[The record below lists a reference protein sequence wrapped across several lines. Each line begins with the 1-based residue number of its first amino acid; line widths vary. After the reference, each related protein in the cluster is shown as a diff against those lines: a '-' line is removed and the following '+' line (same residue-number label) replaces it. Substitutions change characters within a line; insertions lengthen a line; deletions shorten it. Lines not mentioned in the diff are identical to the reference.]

1 MFAEST
7 QGYKALQ
14 VQAARLEQI
23 FDEAGYEIVAPSIIQ
38 PAGIFLDQIGEALRS
53 RTYVFEDP
61 EGHELCLRPDLT
73 MPVSRVYYE
82 RHIVGHDE
90 ETMIK
95 ARYSYNGSAFRYYSG
110 GATLDHPIEF
120 RQAGIERFGESNR
133 EEVDTEILAM
143 ALKVLHETGVKNI
156 RIRMGDLGLF
166 NALLK
171 AIDMPQHWRNR
182 LQHHFWRHDSFRSVL
197 QHFSKPPERE
207 IQAKRRKLLLRLD
220 PEQPGMALEV
230 VDNFLKEN
238 KIPLIGLRSLQD
250 ITQRLLEQAS
260 DLQEKPLSEQNVKLI
275 TDYLNIKALPRAAA
289 MRLEDLTEQANISI
303 KSALN
308 SFNQRL
314 ELMNDAGIDLNSVE
328 FCAEFGREVEYYTGF
343 VFQLD
348 APDLPNGCNIAGG
361 GRYDNLIRHLGSKK
375 LVPAVGCAFHTER
388 LLRAVQG
395 EYFNEG

>member
-14 VQAARLEQI
+14 VQAVRLEKI

-61 EGHELCLRPDLT
+61 EGNELCLRPDLT

-82 RHIVGHDE
+82 RHIVGQE
-90 ETMIK
+90 EGGIIA
-95 ARYSYNGSAFRYYSG
+95 ARYSYNGSAFRYYTG
-110 GATLDHPIEF
+110 GATADHPCEF
-120 RQAGIERFGESNR
+120 RQAGIERFGDANR
-133 EEVDTEILAM
+133 EEVDSEILAM
-143 ALKVLHETGVKNI
+143 ALKVLQETGVGNI

-166 NALLK
+166 NALLE

-182 LQHHFWRHDSFRSVL
+182 LGHHFWRHDSFRSVL

-207 IQAKRRKLLLRLD
+207 IQEQRRKLLLRLD
-220 PEQPGMALEV
+220 PEQPEMALDV
-230 VDNFLKEN
+230 VDSFLKEN
-238 KIPLIGLRSLQD
+238 SIPLIGLRTLQD

-260 DLQEKPLSEQNVKLI
+260 DLQEKPLSAQNVKLI
-275 TDYLNIKALPRAAA
+275 TDYLNVRALPRAAA
-289 MRLEDLTEQANISI
+289 MRMEDLAEQAGVNIG
-303 KSALN
+303 SALN
-308 SFNQRL
+308 VFNQRL
-314 ELMNDAGIDLNSVE
+314 EFMAKAGVDLNTIE
-328 FCAEFGREVEYYTGF
+328 FSAEFGREVEYYTGF

-361 GRYDNLIRHLGSKK
+361 GRYDNLLTHLGSKTPI
-375 LVPAVGCAFHTER
+375 PAVGCAFHTER
-388 LLRAVQG
+388 LLRAVSG
-395 EYFNEG
+395 GDYEG